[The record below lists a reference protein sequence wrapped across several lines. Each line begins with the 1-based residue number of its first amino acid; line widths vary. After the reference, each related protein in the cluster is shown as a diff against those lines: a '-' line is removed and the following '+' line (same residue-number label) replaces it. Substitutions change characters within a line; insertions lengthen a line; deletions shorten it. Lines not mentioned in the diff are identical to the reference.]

1 MSIRSAL
8 GSVLQLHPV
17 CRRSEDFQLRYAAIS
32 DHLPTPTDIFQHKGE
47 EDADGQGEEAGRAK
61 GGVMRQLS
69 PPLRDNYD
77 GLLFVSLL
85 PCTLLYSYM
94 LSDLAKHVPIIIQV
108 SKS

>member
-1 MSIRSAL
+1 MPHVI
-8 GSVLQLHPV
+8 VLNRVPN
-17 CRRSEDFQLRYAAIS
+17 
-32 DHLPTPTDIFQHKGE
+32 PTDIFQHKGE